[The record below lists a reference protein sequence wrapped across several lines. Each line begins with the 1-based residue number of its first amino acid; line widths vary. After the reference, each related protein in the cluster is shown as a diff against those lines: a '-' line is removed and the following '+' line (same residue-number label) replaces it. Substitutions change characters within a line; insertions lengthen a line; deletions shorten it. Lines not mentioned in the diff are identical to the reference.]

1 MTLIS
6 VLFSLGLALDF
17 NPGKSHFSAPSP
29 GFMVMAAIDTARILG
44 LPFIKTKKSL
54 TTEQKHEDVVW
65 VMTEVI
71 GPEEQM
77 PRRKRFIQELVSSN
91 RITNF
96 LNY

>member
-1 MTLIS
+1 MTLAA
-6 VLFSLGLALDF
+6 VLLSFAVAMGFNSNKSCFS
-17 NPGKSHFSAPSP
+17 SPSP
-29 GFMVMAAIDTARILG
+29 GFMVMAAIDSARIIG
-44 LPFIKTKKSL
+44 LPFIRSKKSL
-54 TTEQKHEDVVW
+54 TIEQKHEDIVW

-71 GPEEQM
+71 GPEEQI

>member
-1 MTLIS
+1 MTLIT
-6 VLFSLGLALDF
+6 VIFTLALAFGF
-17 NPGKSHFSAPSP
+17 NSEKNHFSAPSP

-54 TTEQKHEDVVW
+54 TTEQKHDDVVW
-65 VMTEVI
+65 VMAEVI

>member
-1 MTLIS
+1 MTFIT
-6 VLFSLGLALDF
+6 VIFSLALALGF
-17 NPGKSHFSAPSP
+17 NSESSYFSPPSP

-54 TTEQKHEDVVW
+54 TTEQKHEDGVW